1 MLIGR
6 LSTKMEK
13 LLHTIFLKSP
23 PNLWDAFE
31 EECQKF
37 YNEPAHSLVDM
48 RTRDNKK
55 VRGDIFEDFCVLYL
69 QKVAGYDNAWRLPDV
84 PTDVLEKMG
93 MKRQDFGIDL
103 IVEKAGKYSAVQCKY
118 KKHVSS
124 KINMVTWKALS
135 TFYALCLR
143 TGPWEKYIVMTNC
156 SYVRHQGKKSP
167 KDVSICLKKLQGI
180 TKTQWTAMCDLTE
193 NIMTEEK
200 VDKPKSQE
208 ELREARLRF
217 LGVSL

>member
-1 MLIGR
+1 
-6 LSTKMEK
+6 MEK
-13 LLHTIFLKSP
+13 LLHAIFLKSP

-31 EECQKF
+31 AECQKF
-37 YNEPAHSLVDM
+37 YNEPAHSLTDM

-69 QKVAGYDNAWRLPDV
+69 RNVGGYDNAWRLEDV
-84 PTDVLEKMG
+84 PPEILEKMG
-93 MKRQDFGIDL
+93 MKRQDFGIDI

-156 SYVRHQGKKSP
+156 SYVRHQGKKTQ
-167 KDVSICLKKLQGI
+167 KDVSIGLKKLQ
-180 TKTQWTAMCDLTE
+180 TMTSDQWVSMCNLVGQTISVVTTE
-193 NIMTEEK
+193 
-200 VDKPKSQE
+200 KPKTVE
-208 ELREARLRF
+208 ELRTARLKF
-217 LGVSL
+217 LGV

>member
-1 MLIGR
+1 
-6 LSTKMEK
+6 
-13 LLHTIFLKSP
+13 
-23 PNLWDAFE
+23 
-31 EECQKF
+31 
-37 YNEPAHSLVDM
+37 
-48 RTRDNKK
+48 
-55 VRGDIFEDFCVLYL
+55 
-69 QKVAGYDNAWRLPDV
+69 
-84 PTDVLEKMG
+84 
-93 MKRQDFGIDL
+93 
-103 IVEKAGKYSAVQCKY
+103 
-118 KKHVSS
+118 VSS

-167 KDVSICLKKLQGI
+167 KDVSICLKKLQGM

-200 VDKPKSQE
+200 VVKPKSQE
-208 ELREARLRF
+208 ELRAARLRF